1 VTCPKHMVYGPCAG
15 VTADGGC
22 EVDAA
27 LPCPFVNAPTVRW
40 GGPDPTATPPARAAS
55 SRPGAPGAAS
65 APGAAGAADGA
76 AAATAAGP
84 TSATGLVSPTSA
96 IRTARAVGAVGAA
109 AAAGAAR
116 ATGAVGASGAAVWS
130 ATRPFVLADLPTA
143 PLDRTALL
151 HSADLLADGVD
162 AVLIGDHP
170 GARVQFP
177 PSYRALLLRDRGVA
191 VWAGLNCR
199 DRNRVAL
206 EGELAALADAGAAA
220 VHCVTGDHTA
230 IGHRP
235 DAAPVF
241 DLDATRLAAAARA
254 AGLLVSVAESPSAP
268 PVARRPAR
276 LAEKVRAGA
285 QVCIVNH
292 AGGRSPVAEFVAAG
306 PEIPYVACVPV
317 VLGPAQARL
326 LAAFPGLVLPPGFL
340 AGILDAPDP
349 AVAGIDA
356 AVRLARE
363 LLDVPGV
370 RGVDLGAVPV
380 TGEEAATCRA
390 LATVGRA
397 LRE

>member
-1 VTCPKHMVYGPCAG
+1 MTCPKHMVYGPCGG
-15 VTADGGC
+15 VTAAGGC

-27 LPCPFVNAPTVRW
+27 LPCPFVDAPTVAW
-40 GGPDPTATPPARAAS
+40 DGPDRTPRGAAGRTRGRAERAAPAQ
-55 SRPGAPGAAS
+55 RRAHPTRRPPPGAPGA
-65 APGAAGAADGA
+65 P
-76 AAATAAGP
+76 P
-84 TSATGLVSPTSA
+84 WP
-96 IRTARAVGAVGAA
+96 
-109 AAAGAAR
+109 
-116 ATGAVGASGAAVWS
+116 

-143 PLDRTALL
+143 ALDRHALL
-151 HSADLLADGVD
+151 RGADLLAGSVDG
-162 AVLIGDHP
+162 VLIGDHP

-206 EGELAALADAGAAA
+206 EGELAALADAGVAA

-241 DLDATRLAAAARA
+241 DLDATRLAALARA
-254 AGLLVSVAESPSAP
+254 AGLLVSVAESPCAP
-268 PVARRPAR
+268 PAHRRPAR

-285 QVCIVNH
+285 QVCVVNH
-292 AGGRSPVAEFVAAG
+292 AGGRAPVAEFVAAG
-306 PEIPYVACVPV
+306 PDIPYIACVPL

-340 AGILDAPDP
+340 EGILDAPDP

-356 AVRLARE
+356 AVRLAEE

-380 TGEEAATCRA
+380 RG
-390 LATVGRA
+390 
-397 LRE
+397 

>member
-1 VTCPKHMVYGPCAG
+1 MTCPKHMVYGPCGG
-15 VTADGGC
+15 VTAAGGC

-27 LPCPFVNAPTVRW
+27 LPCPFVDAPTVAW
-40 GGPDPTATPPARAAS
+40 DGPDRTPRGPQAGPATAPTAAPQ
-55 SRPGAPGAAS
+55 PGAAHTR
-65 APGAAGAADGA
+65 PA
-76 AAATAAGP
+76 AAPNAP
-84 TSATGLVSPTSA
+84 LWP
-96 IRTARAVGAVGAA
+96 
-109 AAAGAAR
+109 
-116 ATGAVGASGAAVWS
+116 

-143 PLDRTALL
+143 ALDRDALL
-151 HSADLLADGVD
+151 RGADRLAGSVDGVL
-162 AVLIGDHP
+162 VGDHP

-177 PSYRALLLRDRGVA
+177 PSYRAILLRDRGVA

-206 EGELAALADAGAAA
+206 EGELAALADAGVAA

-241 DLDATRLAAAARA
+241 DLDATRLAALARA
-254 AGLLVSVAESPSAP
+254 AGLLVSVAESPCAP
-268 PVARRPAR
+268 PAHRRPAR

-285 QVCIVNH
+285 QVCVVNH
-292 AGGRSPVAEFVAAG
+292 AGGRAPVAEFVAAG
-306 PEIPYVACVPV
+306 PDIPYIACVPV

-326 LAAFPGLVLPPGFL
+326 LTAFPGLVLPPGFL
-340 AGILDAPDP
+340 DGILDAPDP

-356 AVRLARE
+356 AVRLAEE

-370 RGVDLGAVPV
+370 RGIDLGAVPV
-380 TGEEAATCRA
+380 KGLEDATTRA

-397 LRE
+397 LSGG

>member
-1 VTCPKHMVYGPCAG
+1 MTCPKQMVYGPCAG
-15 VTADGGC
+15 VTAEGGC

-27 LPCPFVNAPTVRW
+27 LPCPFVDAPTVRW
-40 GGPDPTATPPARAAS
+40 VGPVATAAPAEGSPTRPRTPGADDATRASASGTAGAAATRASMSGAAARATHAS
-55 SRPGAPGAAS
+55 ASGAAARAS
-65 APGAAGAADGA
+65 GASGADGAAGAA
-76 AAATAAGP
+76 AAGW
-84 TSATGLVSPTSA
+84 A
-96 IRTARAVGAVGAA
+96 
-109 AAAGAAR
+109 
-116 ATGAVGASGAAVWS
+116 

-143 PLDRTALL
+143 PLDRSALL
-151 HSADLLADGVD
+151 RSADLLADGVD

-241 DLDATRLAAAARA
+241 DLDATRLAALARA
-254 AGLLVSVAESPSAP
+254 AGLLVSVAESPCARP
-268 PVARRPAR
+268 AARRPAR

-285 QVCIVNH
+285 QVCVVNH

-306 PEIPYVACVPV
+306 PEIPYIACVPV
-317 VLGPAQARL
+317 VLGTAQARL

-340 AGILDAPDP
+340 AGILDARDP
-349 AVAGIDA
+349 VVAGIDA
-356 AVRLARE
+356 AVRLAEE

-370 RGVDLGAVPV
+370 QGVDLGAVPAK
-380 TGEEAATCRA
+380 GEEDATCRA
-390 LATVGRA
+390 LATVGHA
-397 LRE
+397 LRG

>member
-1 VTCPKHMVYGPCAG
+1 
-15 VTADGGC
+15 
-22 EVDAA
+22 
-27 LPCPFVNAPTVRW
+27 L
-40 GGPDPTATPPARAAS
+40 
-55 SRPGAPGAAS
+55 
-65 APGAAGAADGA
+65 
-76 AAATAAGP
+76 
-84 TSATGLVSPTSA
+84 
-96 IRTARAVGAVGAA
+96 
-109 AAAGAAR
+109 
-116 ATGAVGASGAAVWS
+116 
-130 ATRPFVLADLPTA
+130 
-143 PLDRTALL
+143 LL
-151 HSADLLADGVD
+151 H
-162 AVLIGDHP
+162 DH
-170 GARVQFP
+170 
-177 PSYRALLLRDRGVA
+177 GVA

-254 AGLLVSVAESPSAP
+254 AGLLVSVAESPCAP

-276 LAEKVRAGA
+276 LAEKIRAGA

-306 PEIPYVACVPV
+306 PEIPYIACVPV

-349 AVAGIDA
+349 AAAGIDA
-356 AVRLARE
+356 AVRLAEE

-380 TGEEAATCRA
+380 KGEEAATCRA

-397 LRE
+397 LRG

>member
-15 VTADGGC
+15 VTAEGGC

-27 LPCPFVNAPTVRW
+27 LPCPFVDAPTVRW
-40 GGPDPTATPPARAAS
+40 AGPDPTAAA
-55 SRPGAPGAAS
+55 P
-65 APGAAGAADGA
+65 AAG
-76 AAATAAGP
+76 
-84 TSATGLVSPTSA
+84 
-96 IRTARAVGAVGAA
+96 
-109 AAAGAAR
+109 
-116 ATGAVGASGAAVWS
+116 WS
-130 ATRPFVLADLPTA
+130 AGRPFVLADLPTA
-143 PLDRTALL
+143 PLDRSALL
-151 HSADLLADGVD
+151 RSADLLADGVD

-177 PSYRALLLRDRGVA
+177 PSYRTLLLHDHGVT

-254 AGLLVSVAESPSAP
+254 AGLLVSVAESPGAP
-268 PVARRPAR
+268 PAARRPAR

-306 PEIPYVACVPV
+306 PDIPYIACVPV

-349 AVAGIDA
+349 AAAGIDA
-356 AVRLARE
+356 AVRLTEE

-380 TGEEAATCRA
+380 KGEEDATCRA

-397 LRE
+397 IRG